1 MNRLVSNFRQHLS
14 LRLGL
19 MIVLVVT
26 VAFSLLFGY
35 LFFRLCNLFDESCFT
50 PVPGSGAGRQAC
62 KKADRLQKKTAGDPS
77 AGSSAV

>member
-1 MNRLVSNFRQHLS
+1 MKIIFSISDNSAS
-14 LRLGL
+14 L
-19 MIVLVVT
+19 
-26 VAFSLLFGY
+26 
-35 LFFRLCNLFDESCFT
+35 RLCNLFDESCFT